1 MATAIIIRAKYKDVE
16 YNLSMAMWA
25 EKFSMAKS
33 YFRRIK
39 IEGEEKGLKD
49 QELIDYI
56 LSMKGRRA
64 APRRALNDMG
74 AVALSEGRAL
84 AANSKF
90 WYMFNFGRACVQER
104 SCEPG

>member
-1 MATAIIIRAKYKDVE
+1 MATAIMIRAKYKDVE
-16 YNLSMAMWA
+16 YSLSMAMWA

-64 APRRALNDMG
+64 PPRRAVNDLC
-74 AVALSEGRAL
+74 AVALSEGRAF
-84 AANSKF
+84 AANSKY
-90 WYMFNFGRACVQER
+90 WYLFNFGRGSIEIHN
-104 SCEPG
+104 